1 LSEQS
6 ALPSFDSNNRG
17 IFEFSPI
24 HFTIDKD
31 TQYNKG
37 IRIDNNI
44 YEINNFQMRFFTTQ
58 QIKYFLNHNFIINRI
73 IEDYEEP
80 ASLYFV
86 FTTKQ

>member
-1 LSEQS
+1 
-6 ALPSFDSNNRG
+6 
-17 IFEFSPI
+17 
-24 HFTIDKD
+24 
-31 TQYNKG
+31 QYNKG

-44 YEINNFQMRFFTTQ
+44 YEINNFQIRFFTTQ

-86 FTTKQ
+86 FATKQ